1 MKNRRSR
8 LTALTLT
15 WFLWDVKEPTP
26 LKSRGRRPRV
36 VVNLHP
42 SHHSHHLLGGYS
54 KLTNGLRAAAS
65 GVFVCVYVD
74 PALWS
79 TFTHHIIHIT
89 CWVDTVSSQMD
100 WERLPVASL
109 YADVPAYCSHVRRYC
124 KRARLLSTTLHSFI
138 HSFILA
144 PFTHV
149 NLKDNRLTH
158 PFCHHLVYDIEL
170 IRTTP
175 ANIVLSPLPSPNYS
189 LYTNKKYTVWITD
202 YCKTS
207 FGLIQDGLLYS
218 PTGTGSCFWSSA
230 VTSCIWAFSLCIF

>member
-1 MKNRRSR
+1 M
-8 LTALTLT
+8 LTSELTVHMLKCI
-15 WFLWDVKEPTP
+15 VRGHVCCP
-26 LKSRGRRPRV
+26 L
-36 VVNLHP
+36 
-42 SHHSHHLLGGYS
+42 
-54 KLTNGLRAAAS
+54 
-65 GVFVCVYVD
+65 
-74 PALWS
+74 
-79 TFTHHIIHIT
+79 IH
-89 CWVDTVSSQMD
+89 DS
-100 WERLPVASL
+100 
-109 YADVPAYCSHVRRYC
+109 
-124 KRARLLSTTLHSFI
+124 SFI

-144 PFTHV
+144 PFTRV
-149 NLKDNRLTH
+149 NLKDNQLTH

-230 VTSCIWAFSLCIF
+230 VTSCIWAFSLCILVLYGELIPSSLLN